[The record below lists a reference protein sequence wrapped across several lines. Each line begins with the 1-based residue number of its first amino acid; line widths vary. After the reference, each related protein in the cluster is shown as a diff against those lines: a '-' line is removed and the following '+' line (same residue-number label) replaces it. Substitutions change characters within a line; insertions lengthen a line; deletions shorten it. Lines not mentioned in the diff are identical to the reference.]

1 MNSSKEYFV
10 YENSAI
16 SSLRGICEGGE
27 DEFNTHPAFDISIS
41 AESTV
46 ISKRSELN
54 SIVKELYSMGVFD
67 PENRQSAIMLVEMMD
82 FEGKDRML
90 EKLKATDGS
99 DV

>member
-1 MNSSKEYFV
+1 
-10 YENSAI
+10 
-16 SSLRGICEGGE
+16 
-27 DEFNTHPAFDISIS
+27 
-41 AESTV
+41 
-46 ISKRSELN
+46 
-54 SIVKELYSMGVFD
+54 MGVFD